1 MTNTKQA
8 LADANACYDAA
19 AYGLARAVR
28 ASARPDADAILARAI
43 AALSAARD
51 GVAEAEAAV
60 TDPTHERTRP

>member
-8 LADANACYDAA
+8 LADANDCYDAA

-43 AALSAARD
+43 AALRAARA
-51 GVAEAEAAV
+51 GVAKAEAAV
-60 TDPTHERTRP
+60 TD